1 MSRTSQPDTRLLWS
15 TPRLAGSTTWS
26 TMNRCACG
34 RPARPTLA
42 DGLPDAIARL
52 RRQTGERP
60 TGGHESR

>member
-1 MSRTSQPDTRLLWS
+1 
-15 TPRLAGSTTWS
+15 
-26 TMNRCACG
+26 MNRCACG